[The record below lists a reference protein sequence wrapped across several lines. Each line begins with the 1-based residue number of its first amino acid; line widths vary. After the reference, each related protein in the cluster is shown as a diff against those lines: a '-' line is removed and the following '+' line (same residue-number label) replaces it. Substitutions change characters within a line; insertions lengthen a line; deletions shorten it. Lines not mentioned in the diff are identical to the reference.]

1 MPAPLWRQAVA
12 VLIDAAVYSPVILL
26 QGHLVTPAP
35 RRRVTPQGST
45 LELGEQSALQRT
57 VMVAS
62 EGAVATVRLAGRNY
76 LTPGK
81 RAMRLR
87 QIDARTCGP
96 LTVRQ
101 ALTRQVA
108 EKLLSA
114 ALTEA
119 LRPYTAD
126 NLEKFENQQL
136 RLREIQNAHRDDKLR
151 QQQEIL
157 FSEEN
162 KIHVA
167 MLLPVMLRLLVMT
180 ATALFSPRRQ
190 NLISRVAGIA
200 VVYEPPG
207 TAEGRLARDT
217 RPMRLP
223 TNATVAIQK
232 RRRALSGS

>member
-45 LELGEQSALQRT
+45 LQLGEQSALQRT

-62 EGAVATVRLAGRNY
+62 EGAVATVGLAGRNH

-87 QIDARTCGP
+87 RVDARTCGP

-108 EKLLSA
+108 EKLWSA

-119 LRPYTAD
+119 LRPYNAD
-126 NLEKFENQQL
+126 KLAKFENQQL
-136 RLREIQNAHRDDKLR
+136 RLREIQNAHRDDTLR
-151 QQQEIL
+151 QQQEMTR
-157 FSEEN
+157 FYQEN
-162 KIHVA
+162 KSPLGF
-167 MLLPVMLRLLVMT
+167 MLPVMLRLLVMP

-190 NLISRVAGIA
+190 SLISRVAGIA

-207 TAEGRLARDT
+207 TADETAR
-217 RPMRLP
+217 
-223 TNATVAIQK
+223 A
-232 RRRALSGS
+232 